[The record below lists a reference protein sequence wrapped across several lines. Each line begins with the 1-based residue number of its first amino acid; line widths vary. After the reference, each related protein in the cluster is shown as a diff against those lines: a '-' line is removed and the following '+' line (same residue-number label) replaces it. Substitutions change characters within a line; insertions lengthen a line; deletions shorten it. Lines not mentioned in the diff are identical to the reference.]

1 MDEYRRAFQTF
12 LAVHAQKASATDE
25 PAVHLCWATPQHA
38 TPLPDAPLL
47 RLDRDDVLEALDPN
61 SELVRWLLEQMR
73 TYDCRTQRIVGLAWD
88 RRTVLS
94 DVLRMPSEWRG
105 GG

>member
-1 MDEYRRAFQTF
+1 MDDARRREFAAF
-12 LAVHAQKASATDE
+12 LALHGASARPTDE
-25 PAVHLCWATPQHA
+25 PVAHLHFASA
-38 TPLPDAPLL
+38 GPLPPGGALVAL
-47 RLDRDDVLEALDPN
+47 TREDVLDALDPD

-105 GG
+105 G